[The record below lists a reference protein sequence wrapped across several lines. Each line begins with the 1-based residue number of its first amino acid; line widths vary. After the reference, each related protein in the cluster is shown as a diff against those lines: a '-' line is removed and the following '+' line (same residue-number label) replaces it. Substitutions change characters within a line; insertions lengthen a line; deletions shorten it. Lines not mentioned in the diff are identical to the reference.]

1 VSTRQ
6 LVRPL
11 IKKVCFLR
19 ERNETL
25 NDQNKK
31 KRDLWFYAYKDYQ
44 FISIK
49 AFLIKT
55 KSVSFSE
62 LFLFIAIFLSQFTD
76 EKKSH

>member
-1 VSTRQ
+1 MSTRQ

-31 KRDLWFYAYKDYQ
+31 IRDIWFYAYKDYQ

-49 AFLIKT
+49 AFLIRT
-55 KSVSFSE
+55 KSVSFVRT
-62 LFLFIAIFLSQFTD
+62 FFV
-76 EKKSH
+76 